1 MKGNGKKLFA
11 MLAAFLLLAA
21 CVPPAASAAEAPA
34 PVFSMNDSLNAIA
47 GSYTENTVDGVKG
60 VSLDG
65 SSGLRYDQLDM
76 DFGKPFTISFAVKID
91 QYKSGF
97 AVMAA
102 VNPKATGHLEVYLQE
117 GTMMFY
123 APDVNANQPVHSGI
137 SVMDGMLHS
146 VACTYDGATF
156 RWYDNGVKV
165 NEWEITGSVAEIGS
179 TILSIG
185 DLNEGSM
192 PFSGF
197 IGDLCIFDS
206 ALSEEQV
213 ASLRAPAEEEEIVV
227 ETEPKLLVSL
237 AEDGITMENG
247 AVENGL
253 YSNFVHNL
261 GGNFTVSAE
270 INTTA
275 GGAMQILFAK
285 GTKSIGHF
293 EVYLEENG
301 ELAFYAPELAENNA
315 VRSGVLVNDGADH
328 AFAITYDGSSMTFYI
343 DGAVANTSEVSG
355 AITNKTP
362 AFRIG
367 QLLENGFGY
376 TGTIRNIRLYNY
388 ALEEA
393 DAKDLTAA
401 GAAPAD
407 PGIPN
412 TPTGDGS
419 AWTAVSA
426 ALLLATAAA
435 ALKKRAKA

>member
-1 MKGNGKKLFA
+1 
-11 MLAAFLLLAA
+11 
-21 CVPPAASAAEAPA
+21 
-34 PVFSMNDSLNAIA
+34 
-47 GSYTENTVDGVKG
+47 
-60 VSLDG
+60 
-65 SSGLRYDQLDM
+65 
-76 DFGKPFTISFAVKID
+76 
-91 QYKSGF
+91 
-97 AVMAA
+97 
-102 VNPKATGHLEVYLQE
+102 
-117 GTMMFY
+117 
-123 APDVNANQPVHSGI
+123 
-137 SVMDGMLHS
+137 
-146 VACTYDGATF
+146 
-156 RWYDNGVKV
+156 
-165 NEWEITGSVAEIGS
+165 WEITGSVAEIGS

-355 AITNKTP
+355 AITNKTS

-393 DAKDLTAA
+393 DAKD
-401 GAAPAD
+401 
-407 PGIPN
+407 
-412 TPTGDGS
+412 
-419 AWTAVSA
+419 
-426 ALLLATAAA
+426 
-435 ALKKRAKA
+435 